1 MSSWRGFLSVVLA
14 TIGLGLALSPSAAE
28 LKQGKDYRV
37 INPPVLVETSR
48 IEVTEFFWYGCP
60 HCFDFEPVLT
70 EWVKK
75 LPADVVFRR
84 VPAVFPN
91 NKWTPGARLYYT
103 LEALNLVDTLHA
115 QVFAAIHGERQ
126 RLDDSK
132 VLLDWVS
139 KRGVDANKFSE
150 AWSSFGVQTRV
161 QQAGKMTEAAA
172 LTGVPSV
179 MVHGRYLA
187 LTQGN
192 YDDLLATVEQLVAR
206 VRVEAIH
213 K

>member
-1 MSSWRGFLSVVLA
+1 MRTWRVVMAAILA
-14 TIGLGLALSPSAAE
+14 TLGLGLALAAGAGE
-28 LKQGKDYRV
+28 LQQGRDFRL
-37 INPPVLVETSR
+37 IDPPLPVAGNR

-60 HCFDFEPVLT
+60 HCFDFEPVLKP
-70 EWVKK
+70 WAAK
-75 LPADVVFRR
+75 LPADVIFRR

-103 LEALNLVDTLHA
+103 LEAMNLLETLHA
-115 QVFAAIHGERQ
+115 EAFNAVHVDRQ
-126 RLDDSK
+126 RLDDGK
-132 VLLDWVS
+132 VLLEWLG
-139 KRGVDANKFSE
+139 KKGVDTAKFSE
-150 AWSSFGVQTRV
+150 AWASFGVQSRV
-161 QQAGKMTEAAA
+161 QQAGKLTEAAG

-192 YDDLLATVEQLVAR
+192 YDDLLANIDQLVAR
-206 VRVEAIH
+206 VRAEADR